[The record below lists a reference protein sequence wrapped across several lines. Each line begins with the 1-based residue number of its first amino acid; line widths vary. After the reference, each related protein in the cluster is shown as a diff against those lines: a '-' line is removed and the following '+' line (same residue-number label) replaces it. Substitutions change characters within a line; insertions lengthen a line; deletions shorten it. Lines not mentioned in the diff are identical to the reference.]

1 VTNKTVIA
9 LIIMAVVAVL
19 LIFNVRD
26 NVRIDLL
33 LTQVSMIK
41 SLAFLLFMA
50 LGVVVGL
57 FLKG

>member
-1 VTNKTVIA
+1 MTNKTVIA